1 MTLGDFLEERYGVG
15 IYAANLAVISAVLVI
30 QFVATSVLIV
40 EVANKAHSMTALSG
54 LKRFPEVIST
64 AVKYGVKNRVILTL
78 MIASLALGFGMI
90 GVEVFWQPQLAGL
103 LGEDDASWVFGVM
116 AAGYFLAASVGNV
129 LITPLCSR
137 FGQRYV
143 QILLGLRLAMG
154 SSLILLALQSTVLG
168 FAAFFMIFLLIN
180 GMSNS
185 PHSTVFNSQV
195 PGERRSTLMSFE
207 SFVVQIGVL
216 AGSLTFGYIAEVLSI
231 PTAWTIAG
239 CLLLASSVAYLA
251 LSSRKY
257 RDRIRSDVVAG
268 CVADEANTV
277 KDSD

>member
-1 MTLGDFLEERYGVG
+1 
-15 IYAANLAVISAVLVI
+15 
-30 QFVATSVLIV
+30 
-40 EVANKAHSMTALSG
+40 
-54 LKRFPEVIST
+54 
-64 AVKYGVKNRVILTL
+64 
-78 MIASLALGFGMI
+78 
-90 GVEVFWQPQLAGL
+90 
-103 LGEDDASWVFGVM
+103 
-116 AAGYFLAASVGNV
+116 
-129 LITPLCSR
+129 
-137 FGQRYV
+137 
-143 QILLGLRLAMG
+143 MG

-239 CLLLASSVAYLA
+239 CILLASSAAYLA

-257 RDRIRSDVVAG
+257 RDRIRADVVAG